1 MACRQ
6 NGVVFAGLVL
16 SVFRGSV
23 NRKSGTVSVSKAV
36 PAALPFAAV
45 ARVHIVKL
53 SPVQGP
59 YYKASS
65 LTGIAVLDPLS
76 SILGELK
83 VSALLDSC
91 TSLQVELEKGAHA
104 ALVSMQKDPRKIP
117 RIAMDGVAKSISSPK
132 SFLRAADFARPTAP
146 QEILCFMQKLPNQY
160 QDAGIPLVN
169 DSGYLTLGGVV

>member
-117 RIAMDGVAKSISSPK
+117 RIAIQNHFCGQLILLGRQLPNKFCASCRSSPTSTK
-132 SFLRAADFARPTAP
+132 MLESPLST
-146 QEILCFMQKLPNQY
+146 IL
-160 QDAGIPLVN
+160 DI
-169 DSGYLTLGGVV
+169 